1 MESIQN
7 NVMVIPDRAPPTLRV
22 LSIQLTAVS
31 RANTNQMQVN
41 AAAAVSVYDSIAA
54 DRATEPRFQNP
65 IQSCSVNLSL
75 AYLIHS
81 GFVH

>member
-41 AAAAVSVYDSIAA
+41 AAAVSVYNSIAA